1 VYQKD
6 LFKKVKAAFKQLKHI
21 MRKILTNYFFYSKSE
36 RNGVMVLAI
45 LSLIALVIPKFFS
58 VYQNS
63 AKAIDYSVFETEI
76 LAFQNSLAPSKEDEA
91 ISQANHESQTFSF
104 NPNTASI
111 NDFVKLGLSPKVAN
125 IINHYREKGGK
136 FYKKEDLKKIY
147 GLSPSDYDRLES
159 FINIENEPYGSGKYK
174 EIPPQYNVPLVV
186 NLMPFNPNTA
196 TENELLSL
204 GIEKKVVNNVLKY
217 REKGGKFYKKE
228 DLKRIYNFS
237 EIDFLRLENY
247 IQLTDSQKNTDYDF
261 EKVKKAGLEKSKP
274 LLPPS
279 IIDVNKA
286 TQVEWL
292 QLRGIGSIFA
302 NRILEQR
309 EKLGGFA
316 SLEQLKEIHGLPDS
330 TYHHITPY
338 LKLSTPVFR
347 KIFINHFNSE
357 NFTHPYLTRKQ
368 VDVIVRYSLNHGKF
382 KTIEDFKKTGVF
394 TDLNLEKLKPYIVF
408 D

>member
-1 VYQKD
+1 
-6 LFKKVKAAFKQLKHI
+6 
-21 MRKILTNYFFYSKSE
+21 MRKIFTNYFFYSKSE
-36 RNGVMVLAI
+36 RNGIIVLSI
-45 LSLIALVIPKFFS
+45 VSLIALVVPKFFS
-58 VYQNS
+58 FYQNP
-63 AKAIDYSVFETEI
+63 AKAIDYGAFETDI
-76 LAFQNSLAPSKEDEA
+76 LAFQNSFAPSKEDEA
-91 ISQANHESQTFSF
+91 FSQLNSEPQVFPF

-111 NDFVKLGLSPKVAN
+111 NDFVKLGLSSKVAN
-125 IINHYREKGGK
+125 TINHYREKGGK
-136 FYKKEDLKKIY
+136 FFKREDLRKIY

-159 FINIENEPYGSGKYK
+159 FIDIDNEPFNSRKYK
-174 EIPPQYNVPLVV
+174 DISYGESSVENSPITI

-228 DLKRIYNFS
+228 DLKRIYSFS

-247 IQLTDSQKNTDYDF
+247 IQLTDIQKNTNYDL
-261 EKVKKAGLEKSKP
+261 EKVKKAGFEKSNS
-274 LLPPS
+274 LALPS

-286 TQVEWL
+286 TQSEWM
-292 QLRGIGSIFA
+292 QLKGIGSTFA

-316 SLEQLKEIHGLPDS
+316 SLEQLREIHGLPDS
-330 TYHHITPY
+330 TYLNITPY

-368 VDVIVRYSLNHGKF
+368 VDVIARYSLNHGNF
-382 KTIEDFKKTGVF
+382 KTIEDLKKTGVL